1 MAKVV
6 PTMEEWE
13 LEYVENSCR
22 AYVRSKD
29 GCTDNWL
36 RGILRASE
44 PATVDRVLKK
54 QSGEFQQLNPE
65 RFLRLGVLWN
75 EVRFD

>member
-1 MAKVV
+1 MAKEV

-22 AYVRSKD
+22 AYLRSKE

-54 QSGEFQQLNPE
+54 QSAEFQRLNAE
-65 RFLRLGVLWN
+65 RLLRLGILWN